1 MADDLK
7 TVHLYYND
15 SELYSSTARVIAE
28 YDTECNG
35 KKVTAL
41 VTDQTVM
48 HPQGGGQPTDV
59 GMITNIDGS
68 ISFEVCHVQK
78 GKGQTFIEH
87 LGNYTSGEMKFA
99 IGDDVCIEV
108 DANKRKL
115 HARLHS
121 AGHLMDSAL
130 ARIGMAD
137 LIPAKG
143 YHFPDGPYVEYVGS
157 VPPELRDSLL
167 NDLNQQTAKLIQEA
181 KPVNVTWNEQG
192 ERIVNVGGVSCA
204 CGGTHVKNTS
214 DIRGVSATKI
224 KKNKNCVRISYVL
237 NDS

>member
-1 MADDLK
+1 M
-7 TVHLYYND
+7 
-15 SELYSSTARVIAE
+15 
-28 YDTECNG
+28 
-35 KKVTAL
+35 

-59 GMITNIDGS
+59 GIITSSDGS
-68 ISFEVCHVQK
+68 IRFEVCHVQK
-78 GKGQTFIEH
+78 GKGHAFIEH
-87 LGNYTSGEMKFA
+87 LGSYTCDGRFA
-99 IGDDVCIEV
+99 VGDEVRIEV
-108 DANKRKL
+108 DALKRRL

-130 ARIGMAD
+130 TNMGVSD

-143 YHFPDGPYVEYVGS
+143 YHFPDGPYVEYVGN

-167 NDLNQQTAKLIQEA
+167 SDLNQQTARLIQDA
-181 KPVNVTWNEQG
+181 IPVNVTWNEQG
-192 ERIVNVGGVSCA
+192 ERIVNVGGTSCA

-214 DIRGVSATKI
+214 DIRGVLATKI